1 MTTKLVW
8 QDARDHA
15 RDVLDNYWDHKF
27 PVGIATISK
36 AMGVMPYQASL
47 SPGISGMIVKKPNE
61 QARAYVERSETE
73 TRRRF
78 TLAHEL
84 GHYVERVDVSDDN
97 DFSFAERREPG
108 QYDLHEFYA
117 DEFAGALLM
126 PEEPF
131 MAMLN
136 EGRSLIDI
144 AARFGVSL
152 DAARK
157 RRERLKKN
165 PPRKD

>member
-1 MTTKLVW
+1 MAKLVW
-8 QDARDHA
+8 QDARDRA
-15 RDVLDNYWDHKF
+15 RDVLDNYWDGRF
-27 PVGIATISK
+27 PVKIAAISK
-36 AMGVMPYQASL
+36 SMGVMPYQASL
-47 SPGISGMIVKKPNE
+47 SSGLSGMIVKKPNE
-61 QARAYVERSETE
+61 QARAYVENSETE

-97 DFSFAERREPG
+97 DFSFVERRKSG
-108 QYDLHEFYA
+108 RYDLHEFYA

-126 PEEPF
+126 PEKPF
-131 MAMLN
+131 MDMIR
-136 EGRSLIDI
+136 EGCSLIDI

-165 PPRKD
+165 PPQKD

>member
-1 MTTKLVW
+1 MGKLVW
-8 QDARDHA
+8 EDAREHA
-15 RDVLDNYWDHKF
+15 QDVLEKYWDGKF
-27 PVGIATISK
+27 PVKIAAISK
-36 AMGVMPYQASL
+36 AMGVIPYQASL
-47 SPGISGMIVKKPNE
+47 PAGVSGMIVKKPSE
-61 QARAYVERSETE
+61 QARSYVEASDIE

-97 DFSFAERREPG
+97 DFSFVEKREPG

-126 PEEPF
+126 PEQPF
-131 MAMLN
+131 MKMLDEN
-136 EGRSLIDI
+136 VSLIEI

-157 RRERLKKN
+157 RRERLRRN
-165 PPRKD
+165 PPEKD

>member
-1 MTTKLVW
+1 MW
-8 QDARDHA
+8 QKR
-15 RDVLDNYWDHKF
+15 
-27 PVGIATISK
+27 
-36 AMGVMPYQASL
+36 
-47 SPGISGMIVKKPNE
+47 PNE
-61 QARAYVERSETE
+61 PARSYVETSESE

-97 DFSFAERREPG
+97 DFSFVERREPSR
-108 QYDLHEFYA
+108 YDLYEFYA

-126 PEEPF
+126 PEWQF
-131 MAMLN
+131 LGMLD
-136 EGRSLIDI
+136 EGRSFIDI

-165 PPRKD
+165 PPTRE

>member
-1 MTTKLVW
+1 MSRHLTWK
-8 QDARDHA
+8 
-15 RDVLDNYWDHKF
+15 
-27 PVGIATISK
+27 PVA
-36 AMGVMPYQASL
+36 
-47 SPGISGMIVKKPNE
+47 
-61 QARAYVERSETE
+61 
-73 TRRRF
+73 RF

-97 DFSFAERREPG
+97 DFSFVEKREPG

-126 PEEPF
+126 PEQPF
-131 MAMLN
+131 MTMLD
-136 EGRSLIDI
+136 EGKSLIEI

-157 RRERLKKN
+157 RRERLRTN
-165 PPRKD
+165 QPEVV

>member
-1 MTTKLVW
+1 MAKLVW
-8 QDARDHA
+8 QSARGHA
-15 RDVLDNYWDHKF
+15 RDVLDNYWDGRF
-27 PVGIATISK
+27 PVRIVAISK
-36 AMGVMPYQASL
+36 AMGIMPYQASL
-47 SPGISGMIVKKPNE
+47 SSGISGMIVKKPNE
-61 QARAYVERSETE
+61 QARAYVEKTETD

-97 DFSFAERREPG
+97 DFSFVERREPG

-131 MAMLN
+131 MDMLD
-136 EGRSLIDI
+136 EGSSLIDI

-165 PPRKD
+165 PPQKD